1 MIDSIRNAPI
11 NSTSAVGTQ
20 SLQSAEK
27 TSNAASDFTLPPLTA
42 ASASLGSALLAKISE
57 ISEEQ
62 RRANAMVRAEQT
74 VATVN
79 KLHDQAEEI
88 RSQATAAFALHD
100 QAEEIRSQATAA
112 FACSICSSII
122 SIGASVLS
130 IAGTGKAMS
139 DAANIKDAAERAA
152 SLTAMTQRVGA
163 VAESVQGTAKMFS
176 AGETLATGIGQAAQ
190 THIQAEIEMLRAS
203 TEEVNELIDAL
214 REVVDKA
221 TSAQNAIQQS
231 ENQARTR
238 ILG

>member
-1 MIDSIRNAPI
+1 MINSIRNAPI
-11 NSTSAVGTQ
+11 NAMNAPVVGEKQST
-20 SLQSAEK
+20 EK
-27 TSNAASDFTLPPLTA
+27 TGSSSEFTLPPLTA

-79 KLHDQAEEI
+79 KLHDQAEEV
-88 RSQATAAFALHD
+88 
-100 QAEEIRSQATAA
+100 RSQATAA

-139 DAANIKDAAERAA
+139 ENANINDAAERAA
-152 SLTAMTQRVGA
+152 MLTAKTQRIGA
-163 VAESVQGTAKMFS
+163 VAESIQGTAKMFS

>member
-1 MIDSIRNAPI
+1 MINSIRNAPI
-11 NSTSAVGTQ
+11 SAMNAPVVGEKQST
-20 SLQSAEK
+20 EK
-27 TSNAASDFTLPPLTA
+27 TGSSSEFTLPPLTA

-88 RSQATAAFALHD
+88 RSQATAAFA
-100 QAEEIRSQATAA
+100 
-112 FACSICSSII
+112 CSICSSII

-139 DAANIKDAAERAA
+139 ENANINDAAERAA
-152 SLTAMTQRVGA
+152 MLTAKTQRIGA
-163 VAESVQGTAKMFS
+163 VAESIQGTAKMFS

>member
-1 MIDSIRNAPI
+1 MINSIRTAPI
-11 NSTSAVGTQ
+11 NAMNAPVVGEKQST
-20 SLQSAEK
+20 EK
-27 TSNAASDFTLPPLTA
+27 TGSSSEFTLPPLTA

-88 RSQATAAFALHD
+88 RSQATAAFA
-100 QAEEIRSQATAA
+100 
-112 FACSICSSII
+112 CSICSSII

-139 DAANIKDAAERAA
+139 ENANINDAAERAA
-152 SLTAMTQRVGA
+152 MLTAKTQRIGA
-163 VAESVQGTAKMFS
+163 VAESIQGTAKMFS

>member
-11 NSTSAVGTQ
+11 NAMNAPVVGDKQST
-20 SLQSAEK
+20 EK
-27 TSNAASDFTLPPLTA
+27 TGSSSEFTLPPLTA

-88 RSQATAAFALHD
+88 RSQATAAFA
-100 QAEEIRSQATAA
+100 
-112 FACSICSSII
+112 CSICSSII
-122 SIGASVLS
+122 SIGASVIS

-139 DAANIKDAAERAA
+139 ENANINDAAERAA
-152 SLTAMTQRVGA
+152 MLTAKTQRIGA
-163 VAESVQGTAKMFS
+163 VAESIQGTAKMFS

>member
-1 MIDSIRNAPI
+1 MIDSVRNAPI
-11 NSTSAVGTQ
+11 SAMNAPVVGGKQST
-20 SLQSAEK
+20 EK
-27 TSNAASDFTLPPLTA
+27 TGSSSEFTLPLTA

-88 RSQATAAFALHD
+88 RSQATAAFA
-100 QAEEIRSQATAA
+100 
-112 FACSICSSII
+112 CSICSSII

-139 DAANIKDAAERAA
+139 DAAKIDDAAERAA

-221 TSAQNAIQQS
+221 TSAQDAIQQS

>member
-1 MIDSIRNAPI
+1 MINSIRNAPI
-11 NSTSAVGTQ
+11 SAMNAPVVGDKQPT
-20 SLQSAEK
+20 EK
-27 TSNAASDFTLPPLTA
+27 TGSSSEFTLPPLTA

-74 VATVN
+74 VN
-79 KLHDQAEEI
+79 K
-88 RSQATAAFALHD
+88 LHD

-139 DAANIKDAAERAA
+139 ENANFNDAAERAA
-152 SLTAMTQRVGA
+152 MLTAKTQRIGA
-163 VAESVQGTAKMFS
+163 VAESIQGTAKMFS

>member
-1 MIDSIRNAPI
+1 MINSIRNAPI
-11 NSTSAVGTQ
+11 NAMNAPVVGEKQST
-20 SLQSAEK
+20 EK
-27 TSNAASDFTLPPLTA
+27 TGSSSEFTLPPLTA

-88 RSQATAAFALHD
+88 RSQATAAFA
-100 QAEEIRSQATAA
+100 
-112 FACSICSSII
+112 CSICSSII

-139 DAANIKDAAERAA
+139 GNANINDAAERAA
-152 SLTAMTQRVGA
+152 MLTAKTQRIGA
-163 VAESVQGTAKMFS
+163 VAESIQGTAKMFS

>member
-1 MIDSIRNAPI
+1 MINSIRNAPI
-11 NSTSAVGTQ
+11 NAMNAPVVGEKLST
-20 SLQSAEK
+20 EK
-27 TSNAASDFTLPPLTA
+27 TGSSSEFTLPPLTA

-88 RSQATAAFALHD
+88 RSQATAAFA
-100 QAEEIRSQATAA
+100 
-112 FACSICSSII
+112 CSICSSII

-139 DAANIKDAAERAA
+139 ENANINDAAERAA
-152 SLTAMTQRVGA
+152 MLTAKTQRIGA
-163 VAESVQGTAKMFS
+163 VAESIQGTAKMFS

-221 TSAQNAIQQS
+221 SSAQNAIQQS

>member
-1 MIDSIRNAPI
+1 MINSIRNAPI
-11 NSTSAVGTQ
+11 NAMNSPVAGEKQST
-20 SLQSAEK
+20 EK
-27 TSNAASDFTLPPLTA
+27 TGSSSEFTLPPLTA

-88 RSQATAAFALHD
+88 RSQATAAFA
-100 QAEEIRSQATAA
+100 
-112 FACSICSSII
+112 CSICSSII

-139 DAANIKDAAERAA
+139 ENANINDAAERAA
-152 SLTAMTQRVGA
+152 MLTAKTQRIGA
-163 VAESVQGTAKMFS
+163 VAESIQGTAKMFS

-190 THIQAEIEMLRAS
+190 THIQGEIEMLRAS

-221 TSAQNAIQQS
+221 TSAQNALQQS

>member
-11 NSTSAVGTQ
+11 SAMNPPVVGDKQPT
-20 SLQSAEK
+20 EK
-27 TSNAASDFTLPPLTA
+27 TGSSSEFTLPPLTA

-88 RSQATAAFALHD
+88 RSQATAAFA
-100 QAEEIRSQATAA
+100 
-112 FACSICSSII
+112 CSICSSII

-139 DAANIKDAAERAA
+139 ENANINDAAERAA
-152 SLTAMTQRVGA
+152 MLTAKTQRIGA
-163 VAESVQGTAKMFS
+163 VAESIQGTAKMFS

>member
-11 NSTSAVGTQ
+11 SAMNAPVVGGKQST
-20 SLQSAEK
+20 EK
-27 TSNAASDFTLPPLTA
+27 TGSSSEFTLPPLTA

-88 RSQATAAFALHD
+88 RSQATAAFA
-100 QAEEIRSQATAA
+100 
-112 FACSICSSII
+112 CSICSSII

-130 IAGTGKAMS
+130 IAGTGKARS
-139 DAANIKDAAERAA
+139 VAALINDAADRAA
-152 SLTAMTQRVGA
+152 ALTAMTQRVGA

-221 TSAQNAIQQS
+221 TSAQDAIQQS
-231 ENQARTR
+231 DVRGFCAHGRPADPFSGHPPLTR
-238 ILG
+238 DRP

>member
-1 MIDSIRNAPI
+1 M
-11 NSTSAVGTQ
+11 
-20 SLQSAEK
+20 
-27 TSNAASDFTLPPLTA
+27 
-42 ASASLGSALLAKISE
+42 
-57 ISEEQ
+57 
-62 RRANAMVRAEQT
+62 
-74 VATVN
+74 N
-79 KLHDQAEEI
+79 K
-88 RSQATAAFALHD
+88 LHD

-139 DAANIKDAAERAA
+139 DAAKIDDAAERAA

-221 TSAQNAIQQS
+221 TSAQDAIQQS

>member
-11 NSTSAVGTQ
+11 SAMNDPVVGEKQST
-20 SLQSAEK
+20 EK
-27 TSNAASDFTLPPLTA
+27 TGSSSEFTLPPLTA

-88 RSQATAAFALHD
+88 RSQATAAFA
-100 QAEEIRSQATAA
+100 
-112 FACSICSSII
+112 CSICSSII

-139 DAANIKDAAERAA
+139 ENANINDAAERAA
-152 SLTAMTQRVGA
+152 MLTAKTQRIGA
-163 VAESVQGTAKMFS
+163 VAESIQGTAKMFS

>member
-11 NSTSAVGTQ
+11 SAMNDPVVGDKQPT
-20 SLQSAEK
+20 EK
-27 TSNAASDFTLPPLTA
+27 TGSSSEFTLPPLTA

-88 RSQATAAFALHD
+88 RSQATAAFA
-100 QAEEIRSQATAA
+100 
-112 FACSICSSII
+112 CSICSSII

-139 DAANIKDAAERAA
+139 ENANLNDAAERAA
-152 SLTAMTQRVGA
+152 MLTAKTQRIGA
-163 VAESVQGTAKMFS
+163 VAESIQGTAKMFS

>member
-1 MIDSIRNAPI
+1 MINSIRNAPI
-11 NSTSAVGTQ
+11 NAMNAPVVGEKQST
-20 SLQSAEK
+20 EK
-27 TSNAASDFTLPPLTA
+27 TGSSSEFTLPPLTA

-88 RSQATAAFALHD
+88 RSQATAAFA
-100 QAEEIRSQATAA
+100 
-112 FACSICSSII
+112 CSICSSII

-139 DAANIKDAAERAA
+139 ENANINDAAERAA
-152 SLTAMTQRVGA
+152 MLTAKTQRIGA
-163 VAESVQGTAKMFS
+163 VAESIQGTAKMFS

>member
-11 NSTSAVGTQ
+11 SAMNAPVVGGKQST
-20 SLQSAEK
+20 EK
-27 TSNAASDFTLPPLTA
+27 TGSSSEFTLPPLTA

-88 RSQATAAFALHD
+88 RSQATAAFA
-100 QAEEIRSQATAA
+100 
-112 FACSICSSII
+112 CSICSSII

-139 DAANIKDAAERAA
+139 ENANINDAAERAA
-152 SLTAMTQRVGA
+152 MLTAKTQRIGA
-163 VAESVQGTAKMFS
+163 VAESIQGTAKMFS

>member
-11 NSTSAVGTQ
+11 NAMSAPVVGDKQST
-20 SLQSAEK
+20 EK
-27 TSNAASDFTLPPLTA
+27 TGSSSEFTLPPLTA

-88 RSQATAAFALHD
+88 RSQATAAFA
-100 QAEEIRSQATAA
+100 
-112 FACSICSSII
+112 CSICSSII
-122 SIGASVLS
+122 SIGASVIS

-139 DAANIKDAAERAA
+139 ENANINDAAERAA
-152 SLTAMTQRVGA
+152 MLTAKTQRIGA
-163 VAESVQGTAKMFS
+163 VAESIQGTAKMFS

-190 THIQAEIEMLRAS
+190 THNQAEIEMLRAS

-214 REVVDKA
+214 REIVDKA
-221 TSAQNAIQQS
+221 TSAQDAIQQS

>member
-11 NSTSAVGTQ
+11 SAMNAPVVGGKQST
-20 SLQSAEK
+20 EK
-27 TSNAASDFTLPPLTA
+27 TGSSSEFTLPPLTA

-88 RSQATAAFALHD
+88 RSQATAAFA
-100 QAEEIRSQATAA
+100 
-112 FACSICSSII
+112 CSICSSII

-139 DAANIKDAAERAA
+139 ENANINDAAERAA
-152 SLTAMTQRVGA
+152 MLTAKTQRIGA
-163 VAESVQGTAKMFS
+163 VAESIQGTAKMFS

-221 TSAQNAIQQS
+221 TSAQDAIQQS

>member
-1 MIDSIRNAPI
+1 MINSIRNAPI
-11 NSTSAVGTQ
+11 NAMNAPVVGEKQST
-20 SLQSAEK
+20 EK
-27 TSNAASDFTLPPLTA
+27 TGSSSEFTLPPLTA

-88 RSQATAAFALHD
+88 RSQATAAFA
-100 QAEEIRSQATAA
+100 
-112 FACSICSSII
+112 CSICSSII

-139 DAANIKDAAERAA
+139 ENANINDAAERAA
-152 SLTAMTQRVGA
+152 MLTAKTQRIGA
-163 VAESVQGTAKMFS
+163 VAESIQGTAKMFS
-176 AGETLATGIGQAAQ
+176 AGETLATGIGQEAQ

>member
-1 MIDSIRNAPI
+1 MINSIRNAPI
-11 NSTSAVGTQ
+11 NAMNAPVVGDKQST
-20 SLQSAEK
+20 EK
-27 TSNAASDFTLPPLTA
+27 TGSSSEFTLPPLTA

-88 RSQATAAFALHD
+88 RSQATAAFA
-100 QAEEIRSQATAA
+100 
-112 FACSICSSII
+112 CSICSSII
-122 SIGASVLS
+122 SIGASVIS

-139 DAANIKDAAERAA
+139 ENANINDAAERAA
-152 SLTAMTQRVGA
+152 MLTAKTQRIGA
-163 VAESVQGTAKMFS
+163 VAESIQGTAKMFS

-214 REVVDKA
+214 REIVDKA
-221 TSAQNAIQQS
+221 TSAQDAIQQS

>member
-11 NSTSAVGTQ
+11 SAMNAPVVGGKQST
-20 SLQSAEK
+20 EK
-27 TSNAASDFTLPPLTA
+27 TGSSSEFTLPPLTA

-88 RSQATAAFALHD
+88 RSQATAAFA
-100 QAEEIRSQATAA
+100 
-112 FACSICSSII
+112 CSICSSII

-139 DAANIKDAAERAA
+139 DAAKINDAAERAA

-221 TSAQNAIQQS
+221 TSAQDAIQQS
-231 ENQARTR
+231 ENQSRTR

>member
-1 MIDSIRNAPI
+1 MRPEAVDGLEFFERPI
-11 NSTSAVGTQ
+11 LGLLFEFFGFLHPKGTVF
-20 SLQSAEK
+20 LH
-27 TSNAASDFTLPPLTA
+27 FRTA
-42 ASASLGSALLAKISE
+42 FSGLESGLLAKISE

-88 RSQATAAFALHD
+88 RSQATAAFA
-100 QAEEIRSQATAA
+100 
-112 FACSICSSII
+112 CSICSSII

-139 DAANIKDAAERAA
+139 ENANINDAAERAA
-152 SLTAMTQRVGA
+152 MLTAKTQRIGA
-163 VAESVQGTAKMFS
+163 VAESIQGTAKMFS

>member
-11 NSTSAVGTQ
+11 NAMSAPVVGDKQST
-20 SLQSAEK
+20 EK
-27 TSNAASDFTLPPLTA
+27 TGSSSEFTLPPLTA

-88 RSQATAAFALHD
+88 RSQATAAFA
-100 QAEEIRSQATAA
+100 
-112 FACSICSSII
+112 CSICSSII
-122 SIGASVLS
+122 SIGASVIS

-139 DAANIKDAAERAA
+139 ENANINDAAERAA
-152 SLTAMTQRVGA
+152 MLTAKTQRIGA
-163 VAESVQGTAKMFS
+163 VAESIQGTAKMFS

-214 REVVDKA
+214 REIVDKA
-221 TSAQNAIQQS
+221 TSAQDAIQQS

>member
-11 NSTSAVGTQ
+11 SAMNAPVVGDKQPT
-20 SLQSAEK
+20 EK
-27 TSNAASDFTLPPLTA
+27 TGSSSEFTLPPLTA

-88 RSQATAAFALHD
+88 RSQATAAFA
-100 QAEEIRSQATAA
+100 
-112 FACSICSSII
+112 CSICSSII

-139 DAANIKDAAERAA
+139 ENANINDAAERAA
-152 SLTAMTQRVGA
+152 MLTAKTQRIGA
-163 VAESVQGTAKMFS
+163 VAESIQGTAKMFS

-221 TSAQNAIQQS
+221 TNAQNAIQQS

>member
-1 MIDSIRNAPI
+1 MINSIRNAPI
-11 NSTSAVGTQ
+11 NAMNAPVVGEKQST
-20 SLQSAEK
+20 EK
-27 TSNAASDFTLPPLTA
+27 TGSSSEFTLPPLTA

-88 RSQATAAFALHD
+88 RSQATAAFA
-100 QAEEIRSQATAA
+100 
-112 FACSICSSII
+112 CSICSSII

-139 DAANIKDAAERAA
+139 ENANINDAAERAA
-152 SLTAMTQRVGA
+152 MLTAKTQRIGA
-163 VAESVQGTAKMFS
+163 VAESIQGTAKMFS

-221 TSAQNAIQQS
+221 TSAQNAVQQS

>member
-11 NSTSAVGTQ
+11 SAMNAPVVGEKQST
-20 SLQSAEK
+20 EK
-27 TSNAASDFTLPPLTA
+27 TGSSSEFTLPPLTA

-88 RSQATAAFALHD
+88 RSQA
-100 QAEEIRSQATAA
+100 RAA

-139 DAANIKDAAERAA
+139 ENANINDAAERAA
-152 SLTAMTQRVGA
+152 MLTAKTQRIGA
-163 VAESVQGTAKMFS
+163 VAESIQGTAKMFS

-221 TSAQNAIQQS
+221 TSAQNTIQQS

>member
-1 MIDSIRNAPI
+1 MINSIRNAPI
-11 NSTSAVGTQ
+11 NAMNAPVVGEKQST
-20 SLQSAEK
+20 EK
-27 TSNAASDFTLPPLTA
+27 TGSSSEFTLPPLTA

-88 RSQATAAFALHD
+88 RSQATAAFA
-100 QAEEIRSQATAA
+100 
-112 FACSICSSII
+112 CSICSSII
-122 SIGASVLS
+122 SIGASVIS

-139 DAANIKDAAERAA
+139 ENANINDAAERAA
-152 SLTAMTQRVGA
+152 MLTAKTQRIGA
-163 VAESVQGTAKMFS
+163 VAESIQGTAKMFS

>member
-11 NSTSAVGTQ
+11 SAMNAPVVGGKQST
-20 SLQSAEK
+20 EK
-27 TSNAASDFTLPPLTA
+27 TGSSSEFTLPPLTA

-62 RRANAMVRAEQT
+62 RRANAMVRA
-74 VATVN
+74 VN
-79 KLHDQAEEI
+79 K
-88 RSQATAAFALHD
+88 LHD

-139 DAANIKDAAERAA
+139 DAAKINDAAERAA

-221 TSAQNAIQQS
+221 TSAQDAIQQS

>member
-1 MIDSIRNAPI
+1 MINSIRNAPI
-11 NSTSAVGTQ
+11 SAMNAPVVGEKQST
-20 SLQSAEK
+20 EK
-27 TSNAASDFTLPPLTA
+27 TGSSSEFTLPPLTA

-88 RSQATAAFALHD
+88 RSQATAAFA
-100 QAEEIRSQATAA
+100 
-112 FACSICSSII
+112 CSICSSII

-139 DAANIKDAAERAA
+139 ENANFNDAAERAA
-152 SLTAMTQRVGA
+152 MLTAKTQRIGA
-163 VAESVQGTAKMFS
+163 VAESIQGTAKMFS

>member
-11 NSTSAVGTQ
+11 SAMNAPVVGGKQST
-20 SLQSAEK
+20 EK
-27 TSNAASDFTLPPLTA
+27 TGSSSEFTLPPLTA

-88 RSQATAAFALHD
+88 RSQATAAFA
-100 QAEEIRSQATAA
+100 
-112 FACSICSSII
+112 CSICSSII
-122 SIGASVLS
+122 SIGASVIS

-139 DAANIKDAAERAA
+139 ENANINDAAERAA
-152 SLTAMTQRVGA
+152 MLTAKTQRIGA
-163 VAESVQGTAKMFS
+163 VAESIQGTAKMFS

>member
-1 MIDSIRNAPI
+1 MINSIRNAPI
-11 NSTSAVGTQ
+11 NAMNAPVVGEKQST
-20 SLQSAEK
+20 EK
-27 TSNAASDFTLPPLTA
+27 TGSSSEFTLPPLTA
-42 ASASLGSALLAKISE
+42 ASASLGSALLAKTSE

-88 RSQATAAFALHD
+88 RSQATAAFA
-100 QAEEIRSQATAA
+100 
-112 FACSICSSII
+112 CSICSSII

-139 DAANIKDAAERAA
+139 ENANINDAAERAA
-152 SLTAMTQRVGA
+152 MLTAKTQRIGA
-163 VAESVQGTAKMFS
+163 VAESIQGTAKMFS

>member
-11 NSTSAVGTQ
+11 NAMNAPVVGEKQST
-20 SLQSAEK
+20 EK
-27 TSNAASDFTLPPLTA
+27 TGSSSEFTLPPLTA

-57 ISEEQ
+57 ISDEQ

-79 KLHDQAEEI
+79 K
-88 RSQATAAFALHD
+88 LHD

-139 DAANIKDAAERAA
+139 ENANINDAAERAA
-152 SLTAMTQRVGA
+152 MLTAKTQRIGA
-163 VAESVQGTAKMFS
+163 VAESIQGTAKMFS

-221 TSAQNAIQQS
+221 TSAQDAIQQS

>member
-11 NSTSAVGTQ
+11 NAMNAPVVGEKQST
-20 SLQSAEK
+20 EK
-27 TSNAASDFTLPPLTA
+27 TGSSSEFTLPPLTA

-57 ISEEQ
+57 ISDEQ

-79 KLHDQAEEI
+79 K
-88 RSQATAAFALHD
+88 LHD

-139 DAANIKDAAERAA
+139 ENANINDAAERAA
-152 SLTAMTQRVGA
+152 MLTAKTQRIGA
-163 VAESVQGTAKMFS
+163 VAESIQGTAKMFS

>member
-11 NSTSAVGTQ
+11 SPMNAPVVGEKQST
-20 SLQSAEK
+20 EK
-27 TSNAASDFTLPPLTA
+27 TGSSSEFTLPPLTA

-88 RSQATAAFALHD
+88 RSQATAAFA
-100 QAEEIRSQATAA
+100 
-112 FACSICSSII
+112 CSICSSII

-139 DAANIKDAAERAA
+139 ENANINDAAERAA
-152 SLTAMTQRVGA
+152 MLTAKTQRIGA
-163 VAESVQGTAKMFS
+163 VAESIQGTAKMFS

>member
-1 MIDSIRNAPI
+1 MINSIRNAPI
-11 NSTSAVGTQ
+11 NAMNAPVVGDKQPT
-20 SLQSAEK
+20 EK
-27 TSNAASDFTLPPLTA
+27 TGSSSEFTLPPLTA

-88 RSQATAAFALHD
+88 RSQATAAFA
-100 QAEEIRSQATAA
+100 
-112 FACSICSSII
+112 CSICSSII

-139 DAANIKDAAERAA
+139 ENANINDAAERAA
-152 SLTAMTQRVGA
+152 MLTAKTQRIGA
-163 VAESVQGTAKMFS
+163 VAESIQGTAKMFS

>member
-11 NSTSAVGTQ
+11 SAMNAPVVGEKQST
-20 SLQSAEK
+20 EK
-27 TSNAASDFTLPPLTA
+27 TGSSSEFTLPPLTA

-88 RSQATAAFALHD
+88 RSQATAAFA
-100 QAEEIRSQATAA
+100 
-112 FACSICSSII
+112 CSICSSII

-139 DAANIKDAAERAA
+139 ENANINDAAERAA
-152 SLTAMTQRVGA
+152 MLTAKTQRIGA
-163 VAESVQGTAKMFS
+163 VAESIQGTAKMFS